1 MDARLISI
9 CIGAVTLAVT
19 GFYYGAKFCQK
30 GNYLIGVEWFALAL
44 SSTNF
49 MVYELTHWHITY
61 LGVLFL
67 DTFSRAFGLPIVT
80 VAGLMV
86 LTHKFRPT
94 IRTDV
99 LLFIGTAVATLFL
112 LTEKLAPALAFFLL
126 AMWTF
131 FTLYLFYF
139 AYRLLRLRENYH
151 AVGVLLAAISNQTIA
166 YMYDF
171 YQIPGD
177 ETNII
182 LNFYTIAL
190 FTWAYLTVQI
200 YYSYCAMERARHG
213 ADEGRMT
220 WNVQS

>member
-1 MDARLISI
+1 MDARLLSI
-9 CIGAVTLAVT
+9 CIGAIALAAT
-19 GFYYGAKFCQK
+19 GFYYGFKFCQK
-30 GNYLIGVEWFALAL
+30 RNYLIGVEWFALAI
-44 SSTNF
+44 SSSNF
-49 MVYELTHWHITY
+49 MAYELTHANITY

-86 LTHKFRPT
+86 LTHGLRPA

-99 LLFIGTAVATLFL
+99 LLFGGTAIATLL
-112 LTEKLAPALAFFLL
+112 LLMDAMAPTLPYFLL
-126 AMWTF
+126 AMWTV
-131 FTLYLFYF
+131 FTIYLVYF
-139 AYRLLRLRENYH
+139 AYRLWLLGEKAH
-151 AVGVLLAAISNQTIA
+151 AFGVIVAAASNQTIA

-171 YQIPGD
+171 YKIPGN

-200 YYSYCAMERARHG
+200 YYSYCAMQRAVDAASGGVMNRY
-213 ADEGRMT
+213 RY
-220 WNVQS
+220 S